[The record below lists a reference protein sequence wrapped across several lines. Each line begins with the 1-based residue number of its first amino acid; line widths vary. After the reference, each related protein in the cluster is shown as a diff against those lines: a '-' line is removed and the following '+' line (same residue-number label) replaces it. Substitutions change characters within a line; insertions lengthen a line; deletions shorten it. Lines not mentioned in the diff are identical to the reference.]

1 MKKQS
6 IPLMLSILITS
17 LGLSAVPVKAQVTDT
32 QVGALVEALR
42 QAAPKTG
49 IENDGLYSD
58 WQILPA
64 NIPRWSQRCIGRPLT
79 IAEFEGSPVTAR
91 AILVCVMRDVLREQY
106 RASGNNEAVAVQ
118 RAAAWWMTGDAS
130 SYNSNPTAGYTQKVL
145 GFYQRNRV

>member
-49 IENDGLYSD
+49 RENDGLYSD

-64 NIPRWSQRCIGRPLT
+64 NIPRWSKRCIGRPLT
-79 IAEFEGSPVTAR
+79 IAEF
-91 AILVCVMRDVLREQY
+91 
-106 RASGNNEAVAVQ
+106 
-118 RAAAWWMTGDAS
+118 
-130 SYNSNPTAGYTQKVL
+130 
-145 GFYQRNRV
+145 